1 MNPLSL
7 QRIIG
12 ANSNLF
18 CGRHCTQDRRG
29 SESRLARRER
39 YAMQTR
45 TCSAGGIV
53 RRTGGVQSPV
63 WLGIKHCVGAR
74 TKLDPASPLRLEREA
89 SDEPKGSA
97 FSPIHQRELPRGRV
111 GPEFRLA
118 RDRHRP
124 SRPHSSTEPAGKPA
138 RPDSPSRGSPREPGR
153 AAGSPRASR
162 SRGAAIPDPNSGMS
176 PPPWER
182 RRRRGRCP

>member
-63 WLGIKHCVGAR
+63 WLGAKDTRC
-74 TKLDPASPLRLEREA
+74 RLEPVLRA
-89 SDEPKGSA
+89 ALCAGQAGFRVPFGSVRKIRDA
-97 FSPIHQRELPRGRV
+97 DSNLFCGRHCTQDRRGS
-111 GPEFRLA
+111 ESRLA
-118 RDRHRP
+118 RYQALRGR
-124 SRPHSSTEPAGKPA
+124 TNEA
-138 RPDSPSRGSPREPGR
+138 RPRVSSALGTRGLRRTQRVRVLADSSERTPPWTRRSGVSPR
-153 AAGSPRASR
+153 SR
-162 SRGAAIPDPNSGMS
+162 STSTVTPTLIY
-176 PPPWER
+176 
-182 RRRRGRCP
+182 